1 MANNNTQVSGSI
13 GTALQFM
20 PNAPQTY
27 QQNLSNVA
35 SAGSPM
41 ARFTN
46 DADLLATG
54 LSQLGVAWKQY
65 TNDEEERKEKIAK
78 AVAPQLYTSMTEDQK
93 EGLTTRQILAT
104 SGKFNLQDNEY
115 AVATIDRMR
124 GTEMGKRIES
134 DWQIYD
140 DQHQQQPDLPR
151 QFNTFD
157 EFYEARLK
165 DYMSEE
171 NIENQYAFQGG
182 LEEQHMA
189 TKMAVFDT
197 FTKRKE
203 TQLKLE
209 RVNGITAMVG
219 DFARNNPDI
228 TVEDGTPYL
237 ESFITNIRETATSDS
252 NLEYKLLGNVAEAIS
267 KTGNAGLVEA
277 FGDLEYDDRN
287 RVKDMIDLSEYKDSA
302 NTEATKIRNDRFVAL
317 NKEIEGAKSVE
328 ALDAIYERLK
338 EESPEDYRMVA
349 PMYNHA
355 VANIKTEI
363 ARQQKLALMKQKAE
377 LARSNAMATLSPM
390 FDAMLNGKASW
401 NGMEFPRSE
410 ADLKD
415 MGIDPDA
422 FISGAREMLRQRLV
436 SQQYDGLQYV
446 LANPLIGNAMRTS
459 MKDQMDVA
467 LASMD
472 QSGNMP
478 EIVGIALSLYRAR
491 PNMIHQLLDPK
502 WAGRIQALGSLQDSM
517 GETQGTQIFAMG
529 MQALR
534 DPDTAEKVKKDI
546 DTIPM
551 GSSETLNIR
560 TGEWSAFS
568 IPEST
573 PSGLLGAIRDQAEI
587 LKATGRFTADQ
598 AMEKAKSNLVHSYIN
613 YDGVLLPRSI
623 INNIGVSSESFASEG
638 LRHILDELKSN
649 MGAGSWVSYDP
660 DTDYVYVRQAGSME
674 GKAYSVKDLGW
685 RAWQYLDETTAE
697 ERALAEGRKTNNNS
711 VDASEYHG
719 YSGFY

>member
-685 RAWQYLDETTAE
+685 RAWQYLDETTAD